1 MLETNRKEKMMIPKN
16 RITTSIL
23 TGASIASGTV
33 ILSLFEPD
41 RLVLPAVLLAAI
53 LIFSAPYLTFGR
65 SEGVSDGRAYHLA
78 AVVAGLATG
87 LVILGQP
94 TEGRLIPTIAEAAQQ
109 GGSMLATGLAGWA
122 LWRAGARSMPT
133 LPDVLN
139 GKLVW
144 ATSAAAGYFLLPGTL
159 SIILLEITL
168 LTIHYFLRAK
178 YKLLQVDLNFSQ
190 IISVQGYLMM
200 NMMLLMFRP

>member
-1 MLETNRKEKMMIPKN
+1 MILKN
-16 RITTSIL
+16 QFARGIF
-23 TGASIASGTV
+23 TGSVVASAVV

-41 RLVLPAVLLAAI
+41 RLVLPAVMMAAI
-53 LIFSAPYLTFGR
+53 LIFSAPYLAFGR
-65 SEGVSDGRAYHLA
+65 SEGVSEGRAYHLA
-78 AVVAGLATG
+78 AVVAGIATG

-122 LWRAGARSMPT
+122 LWKAGTHSMPT

-144 ATSAAAGYFLLPGTL
+144 ATSAAAGYFLFTGTL
-159 SIILLEITL
+159 SIILLEVTL
-168 LTIHYFLRAK
+168 LTAHYLLRAK
-178 YKLLQVDLNFSQ
+178 YKSLRVDLNFAQ
-190 IISVQGYLMM
+190 IVAVQVCLML
-200 NMMLLMFRP
+200 NMMFLMIPVLVS

>member
-1 MLETNRKEKMMIPKN
+1 MIPKN

-23 TGASIASGTV
+23 TGASVASATV

-41 RLVLPAVLLAAI
+41 RLVLPAVMMAAI
-53 LIFSAPYLTFGR
+53 LIFSAPYLAFGR
-65 SEGVSDGRAYHLA
+65 SEGVSEGRAYQLA
-78 AVVAGLATG
+78 AVVAGIATG

-122 LWRAGARSMPT
+122 LWKAGTHSMPT

-144 ATSAAAGYFLLPGTL
+144 ATSAAAGYFLLTGTL
-159 SIILLEITL
+159 SIVLLEITL
-168 LTIHYFLRAK
+168 LTTHYLLRAK
-178 YKLLQVDLNFSQ
+178 YKSLQVDLNFAQ
-190 IISVQGYLMM
+190 IVAVQVCLMM
-200 NMMLLMFRP
+200 NMMLLMIPVLVS

>member
-1 MLETNRKEKMMIPKN
+1 MIPKN
-16 RITTSIL
+16 RITASIL
-23 TGASIASGTV
+23 TGASVASATV

-41 RLVLPAVLLAAI
+41 RLVLPAVMMAAI
-53 LIFSAPYLTFGR
+53 LIFTAPYLTFGR
-65 SEGVSDGRAYHLA
+65 SEGVSDGRACQLA
-78 AVVAGLATG
+78 AVVAGIATG

-122 LWRAGARSMPT
+122 LWKAGSHSMPT

-144 ATSAAAGYFLLPGTL
+144 ATSAAAGYFLLTGTL
-159 SIILLEITL
+159 SIVLLEITL
-168 LTIHYFLRAK
+168 LTTHYLLRAK
-178 YKLLQVDLNFSQ
+178 YKSLQVDLNFAQ
-190 IISVQGYLMM
+190 IVAVQVCLML
-200 NMMLLMFRP
+200 NMMLLMFLP

>member
-1 MLETNRKEKMMIPKN
+1 MIPKN

-23 TGASIASGTV
+23 TGASVASGTV
-33 ILSLFEPD
+33 ILSIFEPD

-65 SEGVSDGRAYHLA
+65 SEGVSEGRAYHLA
-78 AVVAGLATG
+78 AVVAGIATG

-139 GKLVW
+139 GKIVW

>member
-1 MLETNRKEKMMIPKN
+1 M
-16 RITTSIL
+16 
-23 TGASIASGTV
+23 
-33 ILSLFEPD
+33 
-41 RLVLPAVLLAAI
+41 
-53 LIFSAPYLTFGR
+53 
-65 SEGVSDGRAYHLA
+65 
-78 AVVAGLATG
+78 VAGIATG

-144 ATSAAAGYFLLPGTL
+144 ATSAAAGYFLLTGTL
-159 SIILLEITL
+159 SIVLLEITL
-168 LTIHYFLRAK
+168 LTTHYLLRAK
-178 YKLLQVDLNFSQ
+178 YKSLQVDLNFAQ
-190 IISVQGYLMM
+190 IVAVQVCLML
-200 NMMLLMFRP
+200 NMMLLMFLP

>member
-1 MLETNRKEKMMIPKN
+1 MIPKN
-16 RITTSIL
+16 RITASIL
-23 TGASIASGTV
+23 TGASVASATV

-41 RLVLPAVLLAAI
+41 RLVLPAVMMAVI

-65 SEGVSDGRAYHLA
+65 SEGVSDGRACQLA
-78 AVVAGLATG
+78 AVVAGIATG

-122 LWRAGARSMPT
+122 LWKAGAHSMPT

-139 GKLVW
+139 GKIVW
-144 ATSAAAGYFLLPGTL
+144 ATSAAVGYFLFTGTL
-159 SIILLEITL
+159 SVVLLEITL

-178 YKLLQVDLNFSQ
+178 YKLLKVDLNFSQ
-190 IISVQGYLMM
+190 IIAVQGCLMM

>member
-1 MLETNRKEKMMIPKN
+1 MIPKN

-23 TGASIASGTV
+23 TGASVASATV
-33 ILSLFEPD
+33 ILSIFEPD
-41 RLVLPAVLLAAI
+41 RLVLPAVLMAAI
-53 LIFSAPYLTFGR
+53 LIFNVPYLTFGR
-65 SEGVSDGRAYHLA
+65 SEGVSDGRACQLA
-78 AVVAGLATG
+78 AVVAGIATG

-122 LWRAGARSMPT
+122 LWKAGAHSMPT

-144 ATSAAAGYFLLPGTL
+144 ATSAAAGYFLLTGTL
-159 SIILLEITL
+159 SIVLLEITL
-168 LTIHYFLRAK
+168 LTIHYFVRAK
-178 YKLLQVDLNFSQ
+178 YESLHVDLNISQ
-190 IISVQGYLMM
+190 IVAVQGCLMM
-200 NMMLLMFRP
+200 NMMFLMFRP

>member
-1 MLETNRKEKMMIPKN
+1 MIPKN

-23 TGASIASGTV
+23 TGASVASATV

-41 RLVLPAVLLAAI
+41 RLVLPAVMMAAI

-65 SEGVSDGRAYHLA
+65 SEGVSDGRACQLA
-78 AVVAGLATG
+78 AVVAGIATG

-144 ATSAAAGYFLLPGTL
+144 ATSAAAGYFLLTGTL
-159 SIILLEITL
+159 SIVLLEVTL
-168 LTIHYFLRAK
+168 LTTHYLLRAR
-178 YKLLQVDLNFSQ
+178 YKSLHVDLNFAQ
-190 IISVQGYLMM
+190 IVAVQVCLML
-200 NMMLLMFRP
+200 NMMLLMFLP

>member
-1 MLETNRKEKMMIPKN
+1 MIPKN

-23 TGASIASGTV
+23 TGASVASATV
-33 ILSLFEPD
+33 ILSIFEPD
-41 RLVLPAVLLAAI
+41 RLVLPAVMMAAI
-53 LIFSAPYLTFGR
+53 LIFTAPYLTFGR
-65 SEGVSDGRAYHLA
+65 SEGVSDGRACQLA
-78 AVVAGLATG
+78 AVVAGIATG

-109 GGSMLATGLAGWA
+109 GGSMLVTGLAGWA

-144 ATSAAAGYFLLPGTL
+144 ATSAAAGYFLLTGTL

-168 LTIHYFLRAK
+168 LTTHYLLRAK
-178 YKLLQVDLNFSQ
+178 YKSLQVDLNFAQ
-190 IISVQGYLMM
+190 IVAVQVCLML
-200 NMMLLMFRP
+200 NMMLLMFLP